1 MAATQCREASSALA
15 ALRRSD
21 KKVRA
26 TLQGLSE
33 QAVRHGATAASAR
46 LALEQAVV
54 NHSEAQLG
62 ASVARRE
69 QEALAALGAAGQL
82 LEQKQPEPLER
93 AVQALE
99 GVALR
104 LFRIEGEDGGELAA
118 PSLAALLGAAAHGR
132 LRLQEA
138 GSAGSE
144 LRKRCTEAVVAW
156 EAALERWLSGE
167 SAVLLF
173 AGARALALQPP
184 GGLACGVDGLEG
196 ERAALHALRRLR
208 STARRLDALTPIVAP
223 STEPL
228 QPPPAAAAATTHP
241 ATPPAPPAALA
252 ARWRLRLHG
261 GASARLGAM
270 VQVAVQLA
278 AHSAAAPDAPAARA
292 ALAEAAASAAQAARC
307 AASVFALLEEGALP
321 HGGSGGGGGGG
332 SEGGSADV
340 GGGGL
345 AEGGEEGDE
354 AALAAAR
361 RLVEHCSALLAAL
374 EECGGGGGGLN
385 ALRGVAGSAGGFYRE
400 LLAAQALLVSCGQT
414 AAGRRQLSRLAEAS
428 ERLEAAARAG
438 DATQEPAATPVPA
451 D

>member
-21 KKVRA
+21 KKVQA

-33 QAVRHGATAASAR
+33 QAARHGATAASAR

-167 SAVLLF
+167 PAALLF

-208 STARRLDALTPIVAP
+208 SAARRLDALTPIVAP

-321 HGGSGGGGGGG
+321 HGGGGGGGGEGGGGGGG
-332 SEGGSADV
+332 LE
-340 GGGGL
+340 
-345 AEGGEEGDE
+345 EGGEEGDE

-374 EECGGGGGGLN
+374 EECGGGNGGGGGGLQ

-438 DATQEPAATPVPA
+438 DATQEPAATLEPA

>member
-21 KKVRA
+21 KKVQA

-33 QAVRHGATAASAR
+33 QAARHGATAASAR

-167 SAVLLF
+167 PAALLF

-208 STARRLDALTPIVAP
+208 SAARRLDALTPIVAP
-223 STEPL
+223 ATEPL
-228 QPPPAAAAATTHP
+228 QPPPG
-241 ATPPAPPAALA
+241 ALA
-252 ARWRLRLHG
+252 ARWRLQLHG

-438 DATQEPAATPVPA
+438 DATQAQAVVTPEPA

>member
-33 QAVRHGATAASAR
+33 QAARHGATAASAR

-54 NHSEAQLG
+54 NHSEAQRWS
-62 ASVARRE
+62 SVARRE
-69 QEALAALGAAGQL
+69 QEALVALGTAGQL

-104 LFRIEGEDGGELAA
+104 LFRIEGEDGGDLAA

-144 LRKRCTEAVVAW
+144 LSKRCTEAVVAW

-208 STARRLDALTPIVAP
+208 SAARRLDALTPIVAP
-223 STEPL
+223 ATEPL
-228 QPPPAAAAATTHP
+228 QP
-241 ATPPAPPAALA
+241 PPAALA
-252 ARWRLRLHG
+252 ARWRLQLHG

-321 HGGSGGGGGGG
+321 HGGSGGGGGEGGGGGGG

-345 AEGGEEGDE
+345 AEGGEAGDE

-374 EECGGGGGGLN
+374 EECGGGGLN

-438 DATQEPAATPVPA
+438 DATQAQAVVTPEPA

>member
-33 QAVRHGATAASAR
+33 QAARHGATAASAR

-167 SAVLLF
+167 PAALLF

-321 HGGSGGGGGGG
+321 HGGGGGGGGEGGGGGGG
-332 SEGGSADV
+332 LE
-340 GGGGL
+340 
-345 AEGGEEGDE
+345 EGGEEGDE

-374 EECGGGGGGLN
+374 EECGGGNGGGGGGLQ

-438 DATQEPAATPVPA
+438 DATQEPVATLEPA

>member
-1 MAATQCREASSALA
+1 MACAAQCREASSALA

-21 KKVRA
+21 KKVQA
-26 TLQGLSE
+26 TLEGLSE
-33 QAVRHGATAASAR
+33 QAARHGATAASAR

-54 NHSEAQLG
+54 NHSEAQRWS
-62 ASVARRE
+62 SVARRE
-69 QEALAALGAAGQL
+69 QEALDALGAAGQL

-104 LFRIEGEDGGELAA
+104 LYCIEGEDGSDLAA
-118 PSLAALLGAAAHGR
+118 PSLVALLGAAARGQ

-138 GSAGSE
+138 GSAGPE

-167 SAVLLF
+167 PAALLF

-208 STARRLDALTPIVAP
+208 SAACRLDALAPILAVAP
-223 STEPL
+223 EEVL
-228 QPPPAAAAATTHP
+228 QSPRAAAAAATPP
-241 ATPPAPPAALA
+241 ATPPAPAGALA
-252 ARWRLRLHG
+252 ARWRLRLHA

-278 AHSAAAPDAPAARA
+278 AHSAAAPEPPAARA

-307 AASVFALLEEGALP
+307 AASVFALLEEGPLP
-321 HGGSGGGGGGG
+321 HGGGGGG
-332 SEGGSADV
+332 EP
-340 GGGGL
+340 
-345 AEGGEEGDE
+345 AEAGEEGDE

-361 RLVEHCSALLAAL
+361 RLVDHCGALLAAL
-374 EECGGGGGGLN
+374 EECGGGGGGGGGGGLN
-385 ALRGVAGSAGGFYRE
+385 ALRAVAGSAGGFYRE
-400 LLAAQALLVSCGQT
+400 LLAAQALLVSCGQS

-438 DATQEPAATPVPA
+438 DATQEPAATKGPA
-451 D
+451 E

>member
-21 KKVRA
+21 KKVQA

-33 QAVRHGATAASAR
+33 QAARHGATAASAR

-69 QEALAALGAAGQL
+69 QEALVALGAAGQL

-167 SAVLLF
+167 PAALLF

-208 STARRLDALTPIVAP
+208 SAARRLDALTPIVAP

-321 HGGSGGGGGGG
+321 HGGGGDGGGEGGGGGGG
-332 SEGGSADV
+332 LE
-340 GGGGL
+340 
-345 AEGGEEGDE
+345 EGGEEGDE

-374 EECGGGGGGLN
+374 EECGGGNGGGGGGLQ

-438 DATQEPAATPVPA
+438 DATQEPVATLEPA

>member
-1 MAATQCREASSALA
+1 MACAAQCREASSALA

-21 KKVRA
+21 KKVQA
-26 TLQGLSE
+26 TLEGLSE
-33 QAVRHGATAASAR
+33 QAARHGATAASAR

-54 NHSEAQLG
+54 NHSEAQRWS
-62 ASVARRE
+62 SVARRE
-69 QEALAALGAAGQL
+69 QEALDALGAAGQL

-104 LFRIEGEDGGELAA
+104 LYCIEGEDGSDLAA
-118 PSLAALLGAAAHGR
+118 PSLVALLGAAARGQ

-167 SAVLLF
+167 PAALLF

-208 STARRLDALTPIVAP
+208 SAACRLDALAPILAVAP
-223 STEPL
+223 EEVL
-228 QPPPAAAAATTHP
+228 QSPRAAAAAATPP
-241 ATPPAPPAALA
+241 ATPPAPAGALA
-252 ARWRLRLHG
+252 ARWRLRLHA
-261 GASARLGAM
+261 GASARLGGM

-278 AHSAAAPDAPAARA
+278 AHSAAAPEPPAARA

-307 AASVFALLEEGALP
+307 AASVFALLEEGPLP
-321 HGGSGGGGGGG
+321 HGGGGGG
-332 SEGGSADV
+332 EP
-340 GGGGL
+340 
-345 AEGGEEGDE
+345 AEAGEEGDE

-361 RLVEHCSALLAAL
+361 RLVDHCGALLAAL
-374 EECGGGGGGLN
+374 EECGGGGGGGGGGGLN
-385 ALRGVAGSAGGFYRE
+385 ALRAVAGSAGGFYRE
-400 LLAAQALLVSCGQT
+400 LLAAQALLVSCGQS

-438 DATQEPAATPVPA
+438 DATQEPAATEGPA
-451 D
+451 E